1 MAKFEDNYYQRTR
14 KAREDEQNKRLN
26 LSMRGREK
34 VFDDWQIVNA
44 QEPERA
50 RETEPAFRVMNAPTT
65 NPDRPRALK
74 IAYSKDAQKLVVKF
88 RGKKGAENNGP
99 WIEYYDIPVEF
110 WNDLKSSNSTG
121 LYLRYSGLDDQPWGY
136 FNPAEMP
143 AETRV
148 MFND

>member
-1 MAKFEDNYYQRTR
+1 MPRFEDNYYKRTR
-14 KAREDEQNKRLN
+14 QTREDVENKRLN
-26 LSMRGREK
+26 LAMRSREK
-34 VFDDWQIVNA
+34 VFDDWQIINT
-44 QEPERA
+44 QDPEKE
-50 RETEPAFRVMNAPTT
+50 RETEPSFRVMNAPTT

-74 IAYSKDAQKLVVKF
+74 IAYSVEAQKLVVKF

-99 WIEYYDIPVEF
+99 WIEYYDIPVDF
-110 WNDLKSSNSTG
+110 WNDLKASNSTG

-143 AETRV
+143 PETRV

>member
-1 MAKFEDNYYQRTR
+1 MARFNDNYYQRTQKS
-14 KAREDEQNKRLN
+14 KADLENKRLN
-26 LSMRGREK
+26 LALRGREK
-34 VFDDWQIVNA
+34 VFDDWQIQNA
-44 QEPERA
+44 QEPRD
-50 RETEPAFRVMNAPTT
+50 TEPSFRVMNAPTT

-74 IAYSKDAQKLVVKF
+74 IAYSAEAQKLVVKF

-99 WIEYYDIPVEF
+99 WIEYNDIPVEF

-143 AETRV
+143 PETRV
-148 MFND
+148 MFNE